1 MLQDI
6 TKALIVA
13 GLAFWLITNAFVY
26 IVHVFSPDRAIV
38 FSKFETADT
47 DLGQQCPKILSSTF
61 EQFRHPSPKGV
72 TTHGLLDAPTLIS
85 VPEEA
90 RDRAATLSKQLED
103 IDLKIKDVDVPAL
116 VRSISSAL
124 SPPEYEL
131 KG

>member
-26 IVHVFSPDRAIV
+26 IVHVFSPARAIV

-72 TTHGLLDAPTLIS
+72 TTTGSSMLLPVS
-85 VPEEA
+85 PFPK
-90 RDRAATLSKQLED
+90 RRATGPLRCRNSS
-103 IDLKIKDVDVPAL
+103 
-116 VRSISSAL
+116 RTSI
-124 SPPEYEL
+124 
-131 KG
+131 